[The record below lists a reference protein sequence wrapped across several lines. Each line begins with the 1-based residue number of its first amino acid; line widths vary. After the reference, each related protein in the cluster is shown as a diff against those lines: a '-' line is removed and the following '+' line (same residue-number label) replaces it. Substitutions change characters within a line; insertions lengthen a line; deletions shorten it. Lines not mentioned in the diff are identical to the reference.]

1 MRKSLAVLAVSLL
14 IAAPAHATGGLLCRT
29 GGSHPIEVGL
39 VIGHTVASSIV
50 SARLRDGGAEVPVH
64 IAHSWLDAN
73 ELRLD
78 LVDSNAIR
86 HELRLRAKRKRLTY
100 DGSVW
105 RGSNRRWI

>member
-29 GGSHPIEVGL
+29 GGSHLIEVGL
-39 VIGHTVASSIV
+39 VIGHAVAPSIV

-64 IAHSWLDAN
+64 IAQSWLDAD

-78 LVDSNAIR
+78 LVDSNGANALGPKVTSLPKTLGQRAAPR
-86 HELRLRAKRKRLTY
+86 HRFPKRH
-100 DGSVW
+100 
-105 RGSNRRWI
+105 